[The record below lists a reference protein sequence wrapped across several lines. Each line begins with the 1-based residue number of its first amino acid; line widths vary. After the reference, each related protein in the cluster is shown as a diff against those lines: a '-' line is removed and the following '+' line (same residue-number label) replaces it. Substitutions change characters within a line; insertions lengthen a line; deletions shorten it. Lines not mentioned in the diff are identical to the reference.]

1 MLRNNSVW
9 NRNQTKKKFNPVLF
23 VKFQGI
29 RSQVRWPERPETL
42 AHTMLLKQNRL
53 HWLAQNYHSEDAAI
67 CYFQS
72 ASQQRGMKRA
82 ESQREQRL
90 SFIRWKRQPLTEER
104 VLFATSTDKTISLY
118 IFVAYISQLPVV
130 FNTFSEKDAT
140 DVCFSLSTHLNII
153 FVGIMALSAI
163 FLRLPSFQ
171 TRLRQIAHVH
181 IWESNLS
188 QKQ

>member
-53 HWLAQNYHSEDAAI
+53 HWLAQNYHSEDAAN

-90 SFIRWKRQPLTEER
+90 SFIRWKQQPLTEER

-118 IFVAYISQLPVV
+118 IFVAYISQLPGIQSFLITSVKKMQQTFV
-130 FNTFSEKDAT
+130 FHYRLIWILFLLELWLCLQFSSDCRLFKQDWDRLHMFTFG
-140 DVCFSLSTHLNII
+140 NPI
-153 FVGIMALSAI
+153 
-163 FLRLPSFQ
+163 
-171 TRLRQIAHVH
+171 
-181 IWESNLS
+181 
-188 QKQ
+188 